1 MKLVPN
7 ECAGVCGGIS
17 GSSARLE
24 QRAFNNARAKTATL
38 NYLDPSFGHE
48 ARFVMPHSLIIA
60 ATKKEELAVV
70 EGSLLTV
77 LCQLESTQK
86 RTQHKVSKP
95 TIGIT

>member
-1 MKLVPN
+1 MKFVPN
-7 ECAGVCGGIS
+7 KCAGVWGGIS

-24 QRAFNNARAKTATL
+24 QRAFNVRAKTAAL